1 MTNLLL
7 FSQSNLQS
15 STLAHYLETKLSHP
29 LLIIDNINNSEILSR
44 PEEHVVL
51 IDLSIHCDV
60 TELSNH
66 LQKYRNNVKT
76 VLINTPKN
84 IPLEELVIWP
94 NLFGMFKHSDDIDTV
109 CKGLATIL
117 NGENWLSR
125 KVLNELLDYYRTN
138 TTSRTTAKTTQP
150 EIELTRRE
158 SEILQTLKSG
168 ASNIEI
174 ADKLFISEHTI
185 KSHLYNIF
193 KKLEVKNRLQAMSWA
208 KQNLD

>member
-7 FSQSNLQS
+7 LSRPNLQS

-29 LLIIDNINNSEILSR
+29 LTTIDTINSIEFSDSDSYIVLVDLSVS
-44 PEEHVVL
+44 HDL
-51 IDLSIHCDV
+51 IDLSHRLKKHRKNI
-60 TELSNH
+60 
-66 LQKYRNNVKT
+66 RT
-76 VLINTPKN
+76 VLINTAEN

-94 NLFGMFKHSDDIDTV
+94 NLFGMFKHSDDINTV

-125 KVLNELLDYYRTN
+125 KVLNQLLDYYRTHI
-138 TTSRTTAKTTQP
+138 TSEVITRSVQP